1 LLLVALALGAASCGD
16 AVRQGRSPSYLVI
29 DQLLAASGAEPD
41 QFTNTLTSDV
51 VTLVKVGDLFVP
63 TIYEDPA
70 EVQMHIALKDVGT
83 PGNPTEPSSN
93 NLITVTRY
101 HVKYVRADGRNTPGV
116 EVPYEFDGAAT
127 GTIGPTSS
135 SISFVLVRAQA
146 KKEAPLQS
154 LVGMGGAMMISTIAE
169 VTFYGRDQTGNDVS
183 VTGKI
188 SVNFA
193 DWGDPQ

>member
-1 LLLVALALGAASCGD
+1 MVLALGAASCGD
-16 AVRQGRSPSYLVI
+16 AVRQGRSPAYLVI

-41 QFTNTLTSDV
+41 EFKNTLTSDV
-51 VTLVKVGDLFVP
+51 VTLVKVGDRLVP
-63 TIYEDPA
+63 TIYEDSA
-70 EVQMHIALKDVGT
+70 EVQMHIALKDIGT

-101 HVKYVRADGRNTPGV
+101 RVKYVRADGRNTPGAD
-116 EVPYEFDGAAT
+116 VPYEFDGAAT
-127 GTIGPTSS
+127 GTIGPASS
-135 SISFVLVRAQA
+135 TISFILVRAQA
-146 KKEAPLQS
+146 KQEAPLQA
-154 LVGMGGAMMISTIAE
+154 LTGMGGALMISTIAE